1 MTYRTIVPGEIPHR
15 EMHQLILGGVAPRP
29 VAFVAS
35 LDAAGN
41 ANLSPFSFFNAYSSK
56 PPTIAI
62 GPAIAARTGI
72 AKDTYLNILETGE
85 CTVNAVTFAM
95 TEQMNLASGEYPRG
109 VDEFVK
115 AGFTKRPA
123 QAVAPPLVAESPF
136 AMECIL
142 VEHYPIRRDLGGN
155 GTILILEA
163 IRIYVAEEVLTNG
176 AIDPQKTDL
185 VGRMGADWYCRA
197 HGDAVFEVKK
207 PVGAGIGFDALPE
220 FIRTSERL
228 TGAELAKLA
237 GVHETPVP
245 DAGFTSPDGLPDDAV
260 AAAKFLLARNDVAA
274 AWQMLLCGAPENN
287 DSK

>member
-1 MTYRTIVPGEIPHR
+1 MNFRTIIPGTIPHR
-15 EMHQLILGGVAPRP
+15 DMHQLLLGGVAPRP
-29 VAFVAS
+29 VALVAS
-35 LDAAGN
+35 MDAAGN

-95 TEQMNLASGEYPRG
+95 TEQVNLASCEYARG

-115 AGFTKRPA
+115 SGLTKRTP
-123 QAVAPPLVAESPF
+123 QLVAPPLVAESPF
-136 AMECIL
+136 SMECKL
-142 VEHYPIRRDLGGN
+142 VEHYPVRRDIGGN

-163 IRIYVAEEVLTNG
+163 IVVYVAEEILTDDS
-176 AIDPQKTDL
+176 IDPQKIDL

-197 HGDAVFEVKK
+197 HGDAIFEVKK
-207 PVGAGIGFDALPE
+207 PKIVGIGFDALPE
-220 FIRTSERL
+220 FIRSSEHL

-237 GVHETPVP
+237 GVSELPAKEEGVIQ
-245 DAGFTSPDGLPDDAV
+245 PDDAF
-260 AAAKFLLARNDVAA
+260 ATAKLLLARNDVAA
-274 AWQMLLCGAPENN
+274 AWQALLR
-287 DSK
+287 K